1 VKLKAPFLVLGG
13 LLVGVLLGILVLVS
27 QPSAQ
32 KGTSRK
38 LPPTVGSPVSDFS
51 LPVLSGGSLNLS
63 TLKGKPVVINFWATW
78 CGPCKQEMPL
88 LQQYAQKY
96 SERFALFGVD
106 FQEEPDVVQTFV
118 DSLGLTFPILLD
130 KTGIAA
136 DLYFVRNF
144 PTTFFVDSEGV
155 LRAQHV
161 GQLSEEDLA
170 GYLKTIGIEP

>member
-27 QPSAQ
+27 KPFEE

-38 LPPTVGSPVSDFS
+38 LPPTVGSPVSDFT

-63 TLKGKPVVINFWATW
+63 TLKGKPVIINFWATW
-78 CGPCKQEMPL
+78 CGPCKLEMPL

-96 SERFALFGVD
+96 SDRFALFGVD
-106 FQEEPDVVQTFV
+106 FQEEPDVVQAFV
-118 DSLGLTFPILLD
+118 NSLGLTFPILLD

-144 PTTFFVDSEGV
+144 PTTFFVDSDGV

-170 GYLKTIGIEP
+170 GYLKTIGMEP

>member
-13 LLVGVLLGILVLVS
+13 LLVGVLLGVLVLVS
-27 QPSAQ
+27 SHSAE
-32 KGTSRK
+32 KGASRN
-38 LPPTVGSPVSDFS
+38 LPPTVGSPVSDFT
-51 LPVLSGGSLNLS
+51 LPVLRGGSFEFS
-63 TLKGKPVVINFWATW
+63 QLKGEPAVINFWATW
-78 CGPCKQEMPL
+78 CQPCKQEMPL
-88 LQQYAQKY
+88 LQQYVQKY
-96 SERFALFGVD
+96 PDRFALIGVD
-106 FQEEPDVVQTFV
+106 FHEEPGIVQTFV
-118 DSLGLTFPILLD
+118 ESLGLTFPILLD

-144 PTTFFVDSEGV
+144 PTTFFVDSEGI